1 MGRFLDEYRP
11 GRQEWKFTYKGSE
24 LVEAAKRKLAQLQIA
39 FTATDAKL
47 RQAVADATNVR
58 KDPEVDK
65 LSKEIE
71 KLGPQV
77 EECEVFVHEFSR
89 DPERVY
95 HLTTSDVTYFN
106 LHVNL
111 HVDLHKG

>member
-24 LVEAAKRKLAQLQIA
+24 LVEAAKRKLAELK
-39 FTATDAKL
+39 ATFEIKDAEL
-47 RQAVADATNVR
+47 RKAVASATNVR
-58 KDPEVDK
+58 KDPDVEK
-65 LSKEIE
+65 LSKDIE

-77 EECEVFVHEFSR
+77 EECEVFVHEFDR

-106 LHVNL
+106 LHV
-111 HVDLHKG
+111 KE

>member
-24 LVEAAKRKLAQLQIA
+24 LVEAAKRKLAELK
-39 FTATDAKL
+39 ATFETKDAEL
-47 RQAVADATNVR
+47 RKAVAVAANVR
-58 KDPEVDK
+58 KDPDVEK
-65 LSKEIE
+65 LSKDIE

-77 EECEVFVHEFSR
+77 EECEVFVHEFDR

-106 LHVNL
+106 LHV
-111 HVDLHKG
+111 KE